1 MKASDLLGGD
11 LSDVR
16 RGLGQHGYILSE
28 GLATTLF
35 LLLRLQRPLL
45 LEGHAGVGKTELAR
59 ALSLALPTRLIRLQC
74 YEGLDVR
81 SAIYE
86 WNYQRQLL
94 AIKIEEQSDRTTA
107 EKEAHI
113 FGEDFLLPRPLLQ
126 AITEPRKSPVLL
138 IDEVDRAD
146 EEFEAFL
153 LELLSDFQIS
163 IPELGTLQ
171 AQHKPF
177 VVLTSNRTR
186 ELSDAL
192 KRRCLYHWV
201 NYPDRRQELQIVSS
215 RLPDV
220 ESGLADQVVSLV
232 RTLRQQKL
240 AKPPGV
246 AETLD
251 WTSALMAL
259 GQRTLDRAVLD
270 RTIGCVLKSREDI
283 EHCREVGL
291 SSLLVNS
298 AAP

>member
-1 MKASDLLGGD
+1 MDVSDLQTGG
-11 LSDVR
+11 LSDIVQ
-16 RGLGQHGYILSE
+16 GLGRQGYIVDE

-59 ALSLALPTRLIRLQC
+59 ALSQALPTRLIRLQC

-81 SAIYE
+81 SSIYE

-94 AIKIEEQSDRTTA
+94 AIKIQERADRSTA

-113 FGEDFLLPRPLLQ
+113 FGKDFLLPRPLLQ
-126 AITEPRKSPVLL
+126 AITENAASPVLL

-153 LELLSDFQIS
+153 LELLSDFQIT

-171 AQHKPF
+171 AEHKPY
-177 VVLTSNRTR
+177 VILTSNRTR

-201 NYPDRRQELQIVSS
+201 DYPDRDQELRIVAS
-215 RLPDV
+215 RLPGV
-220 ESGLADQVVSLV
+220 ESGLAAQVIALV
-232 RTLRQQKL
+232 RALRQEKL
-240 AKPPGV
+240 SKPPGV

-251 WTSALMAL
+251 WSSALTAL
-259 GQRTLDRAVLD
+259 GRSALDEDVIDRTL
-270 RTIGCVLKSREDI
+270 GCVLKSKEDI
-283 EHCREVGL
+283 RHCQELGL
-291 SSLLVNS
+291 DRLLAN
-298 AAP
+298 AATP